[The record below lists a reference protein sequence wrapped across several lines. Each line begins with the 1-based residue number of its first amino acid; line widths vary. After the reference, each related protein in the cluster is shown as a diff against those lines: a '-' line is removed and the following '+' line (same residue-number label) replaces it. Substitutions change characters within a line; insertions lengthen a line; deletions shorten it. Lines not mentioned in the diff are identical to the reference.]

1 MDAIHRRMSDAVLPL
16 SRLAGDDL
24 AAVRAAPAAPR
35 REPVWR
41 LLLAAIFMAGAAL
54 ASAAV
59 MILGAP
65 GGVDAGAAKGEA
77 VRMSLNAR

>member
-1 MDAIHRRMSDAVLPL
+1 MIDPVLPL
-16 SRLAGDDL
+16 SRPAGDDL
-24 AAVRAAPAAPR
+24 QGLRAGAPAPR

-65 GGVDAGAAKGEA
+65 GGVDPGAAKGEA
-77 VRMSLNAR
+77 VRMSLGAR